1 MLAGRHMVAIM
12 CETLDLEVGHKILEV
27 GTGSGYHAA
36 ICAEIVA
43 PSDEDPNVW
52 GHVYT
57 IERIADLA
65 EFARKN
71 LEKTGYSNRVTVIVG
86 DGTCGYAEAAPYD
99 RILVTAASPKI
110 PDPLVA
116 QLKVGGKLV
125 IPVGHIH
132 YWQDLILVTK
142 RKDGKIE
149 TKNLGSVAFVP
160 LVGKYGWGE
169 DD

>member
-1 MLAGRHMVAIM
+1 MVAIM
-12 CETLDLEVGHKILEV
+12 CETLDLEVGHKILEI

-43 PSDEDPNVW
+43 PSDADPSVW

-57 IERIADLA
+57 IERIPSLA

-71 LEKTGYSNRVTVIVG
+71 LEKTGYLNRVTVIVG

-116 QLKVGGKLV
+116 QLKIGGKLV

-132 YWQDLILVTK
+132 YWQDLILVIK
-142 RKDGKIE
+142 KKDEKIE

-160 LVGKYGWGE
+160 LVGKYGWRE
-169 DD
+169 DE

>member
-1 MLAGRHMVAIM
+1 MVAIM

-160 LVGKYGWGE
+160 LVGKYGWRE